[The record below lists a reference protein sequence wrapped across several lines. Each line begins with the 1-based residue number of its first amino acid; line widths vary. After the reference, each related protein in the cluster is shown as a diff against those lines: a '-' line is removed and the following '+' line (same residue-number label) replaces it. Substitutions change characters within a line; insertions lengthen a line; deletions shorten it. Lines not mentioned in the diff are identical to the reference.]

1 MIEISLAAITA
12 GFFSFG
18 TNELTWTGPGLAR
31 DGSSGFLP
39 TRRDAE
45 PIRWSRSGGCG
56 ETGLDRLSRWS
67 LYEEK
72 TQGRYSR

>member
-31 DGSSGFLP
+31 DDSSRFLP
-39 TRRDAE
+39 TRQDAE
-45 PIRWSRSGGCG
+45 ALNNNSFA
-56 ETGLDRLSRWS
+56 GLGQEGVGKLV
-67 LYEEK
+67 
-72 TQGRYSR
+72 

>member
-45 PIRWSRSGGCG
+45 PFA
-56 ETGLDRLSRWS
+56 GLGQEGVGKLV
-67 LYEEK
+67 
-72 TQGRYSR
+72 